1 MGGDSAEMKRQL
13 SRVCVKLCLV
23 QESQQNR
30 GAEKKQEVGVSGV
43 DPLFSFSTRCQRPTK
58 MGNEMANGS
67 PLRIQSSE
75 L

>member
-30 GAEKKQEVGVSGV
+30 GAEKKQEAGVSGV
-43 DPLFSFSTRCQRPTK
+43 DPLFSLLFQYAVSAT
-58 MGNEMANGS
+58 NENGK
-67 PLRIQSSE
+67 
-75 L
+75 